1 MVEERKEIDQEYKWD
16 LTEVFNSEKDWQEK
30 YEEVRSELEEIEEH
44 RGELTESAEK
54 LLQGLKAKER
64 LMRDIAE
71 LSAYARMKTHEDMRN
86 QEAQELKSKAD
97 SLQSA
102 AAAKVAFYQPEIK
115 QLSQEQVEEFIQQE
129 SELEDYRQYLDNVLR
144 MKEHI
149 LDTETESMLNE
160 LGEVFSAP
168 EETYSMLTNAD
179 LSFPE
184 IEHDGEKIHLT
195 ASNLTKLL
203 KKKDRGLREKVYNQF
218 YGRLGEF
225 RNTITTMM
233 DKEVKKNVKLSS
245 IRGHDSARKASLK
258 NDNIPVTVYD
268 NLVDTVENNLDVL
281 HRHMELKREAHG
293 WDEMKMH
300 DLYMPVTEEEQ
311 PEIEYEEAKELVLE
325 AVQPLGEGYVERA
338 EEFFE
343 NRWIDVYENKGKRS
357 GAYSGGTYDTPSFIM
372 MNYQDD
378 VNSMYTLAH
387 ELGHS
392 LHSDLA
398 NENQGYLDSQ
408 YKIFTAEIASNVNE
422 ILLTNHLIEKGLYTE
437 HALDYVLENFRN
449 SLYRQT
455 LFADF
460 ENEIHQRVENNEPLT
475 ADKLGEIYG
484 DKKKRYYEPVE
495 MDEDIRKEWMRIPH
509 FYYDFYVFQYSTGIA
524 AAHAIVEMIEEGTAE
539 KYLSMLKKGGS
550 DYPLELLDD
559 IGIDMRK
566 PENIEKAVDRYRN
579 RVEEMEDKLDA

>member
-1 MVEERKEIDQEYKWD
+1 MVEERKEIDEDYKWD
-16 LTEVFNSEKDWQEK
+16 LTEVFNSEEEWQEK
-30 YEEVRSELEEIEEH
+30 YDQVRSELEQIEGY

-54 LLQGLKAKER
+54 LLQGLKAKDR

-102 AAAKVAFYQPEIK
+102 AASKVAFYQPEIK

-129 SELEDYRQYLDNVLR
+129 SELKDYRQYLDNVLR

-233 DKEVKKNVKLSS
+233 DKEVKKNVKLSR

-300 DLYMPVTEEEQ
+300 DLYMPVTEEDQ

-325 AVQPLGEGYVERA
+325 AVQPLGEEYVERA

-372 MNYQDD
+372 MNYQGD

-460 ENEIHQRVENNEPLT
+460 ENDIHQRVENNQPLT

-524 AAHAIVEMIEEGTAE
+524 AAHAIVDMIEEESAE

-579 RVEEMEDKLDA
+579 RVEEMENKLDA